1 MSWLGDNVY
10 SIREA
15 ATVNLKR
22 LTEVFGV
29 EWARST
35 IVPKVLQM
43 GGHPNYLYRMT
54 TIFAITSLAPTLTPE
69 VIRESVLGT
78 VLSLV
83 SDPIPNIR
91 FNVAKAL
98 EVLVISL
105 APSAEGK
112 ELATGKIMPAVQ
124 ALKNDSDP
132 DVRFFAG
139 KAFEKAVQLSI
150 VA

>member
-29 EWARST
+29 EWARQA

-54 TIFAITSLAPTLTPE
+54 TIFAITNLAPTLTPE
-69 VIRESVLGT
+69 VISQSVLGT
-78 VLSLV
+78 VLAMV
-83 SDPIPNIR
+83 NDPIPNIR
-91 FNVAKAL
+91 FNVAKSL
-98 EVLVISL
+98 ETLTATLVKSK
-105 APSAEGK
+105 EGK
-112 ELATGKIMPAVQ
+112 DDVTARIFPALQ
-124 ALKNDSDP
+124 MLKGDVDP
-132 DVRFFAG
+132 DVRYFAG
-139 KAFEKAVQLSI
+139 KAFEQSHQL
-150 VA
+150 VAA

>member
-29 EWARST
+29 DWARNA

-54 TIFAITSLAPTLTPE
+54 TIFAITVRRLQSDTVTESLNLRSHFVCRASH
-69 VIRESVLGT
+69 RH
-78 VLSLV
+78 
-83 SDPIPNIR
+83 
-91 FNVAKAL
+91 
-98 EVLVISL
+98 
-105 APSAEGK
+105 
-112 ELATGKIMPAVQ
+112 
-124 ALKNDSDP
+124 
-132 DVRFFAG
+132 
-139 KAFEKAVQLSI
+139 
-150 VA
+150 

>member
-29 EWARST
+29 EWARHA

-54 TIFAITSLAPTLTPE
+54 TIFAITSLAPSLNTE

-98 EVLVISL
+98 EVLATTL
-105 APSAEGK
+105 AASSDGK
-112 ELATGKIMPAVQ
+112 ELAHTRIVPAVQ
-124 ALKNDSDP
+124 TLKNDTDP

-139 KAFEKAVQLSI
+139 KALEKAVQLS
-150 VA
+150 VVG